1 MGEDCCD
8 HDHGPEGHVHVGQPV
23 TKAPVLEAELVLEDD
38 SPEIPSSEIPPV
50 GKVIGELLD
59 SAGIDKRGVALAA
72 GALAVVGILL
82 AVILQSVIFDEIVDE
97 VKQELG
103 IYERVPVWERS
114 EWPYITDQPYSFVM
128 EFGPYTLKETE
139 NDWNSSHHFV
149 EFNLPLSEGGAA
161 PNGKVSL
168 GLWLP
173 DVPEGVKVPVIAE
186 FGPYFDEAS
195 VQTGPVEQPGTWLGS
210 MIIDQILPHGYAF
223 AQVSVMGTGR
233 SNHCMDLMGNAEQL
247 GVDAAVTW
255 LGTQDWSNGRVAMIG
270 KSYDGST
277 PWQAATFGNEHLA
290 TIVPISGLIGV
301 MELMWKNGSSEAR
314 APIMHNGV
322 YGSYGIDGD
331 TEDIGNMCPD
341 YIIGPGTGVA
351 AWMWGGEAA
360 GTYWKERYFL
370 DRVLANYEG
379 SVYLIQGMHDW
390 NVDPHMAVP
399 VINQLKD
406 AGIEAKGL
414 FGQWDHDYP
423 DRPDYHFD
431 RSGEGRGREG
441 YPQMTRFDW
450 MQDLLEWFDYYLL
463 DKGEKPGLWV
473 EIQTNQGQ
481 WRLEDRYPPEG
492 MTTLA
497 LDLGGAL
504 MNVAGTTTILPN
516 GATGPVYE
524 TEPLEEDIW
533 IAGLPRLHIDV
544 TTATVGGQ
552 IYALLEDCNENG
564 SCIHIGH
571 AIMDLRYHEG
581 GTDEQT
587 WLPIIETINAKMEF
601 FSLDAQVPA
610 GHTIKLSLAS
620 TGEDYLPASTSSV
633 VTIQEG
639 AGSNLLLD
647 LIDPSEKIL
656 FDPPKCTHTACTDW
670 TNQTI

>member
-1 MGEDCCD
+1 MGEECCD
-8 HDHGPEGHVHVGQPV
+8 HDHGPEGHVHVKQAAVKP
-23 TKAPVLEAELVLEDD
+23 PVLEAELVLEDD

-50 GKVIGELLD
+50 GEVIAELLD
-59 SAGIDKRGVALAA
+59 STGIDKRGLALAV
-72 GALAVVGILL
+72 GAVAVVGILL

-128 EFGPYTLKETE
+128 EFGPYTLKETDNE
-139 NDWNSSHHFV
+139 WNSSHHFV
-149 EFNLPLSEGGAA
+149 EFDLPLSEGGAA

-173 DVPEGVKVPVIAE
+173 DVEEGTKVPVIAE

-331 TEDIGNMCPD
+331 SEDIGNMCPD

-406 AGIEAKGL
+406 VGIEAKGL

-492 MTTLA
+492 MATLG

-533 IAGLPRLHIDV
+533 IAGLPRLHIDRWNSSPWMLKSLL
-544 TTATVGGQ
+544 ATR
-552 IYALLEDCNENG
+552 LN
-564 SCIHIGH
+564 
-571 AIMDLRYHEG
+571 
-581 GTDEQT
+581 
-587 WLPIIETINAKMEF
+587 
-601 FSLDAQVPA
+601 
-610 GHTIKLSLAS
+610 
-620 TGEDYLPASTSSV
+620 SV
-633 VTIQEG
+633 
-639 AGSNLLLD
+639 
-647 LIDPSEKIL
+647 
-656 FDPPKCTHTACTDW
+656 
-670 TNQTI
+670 

>member
-1 MGEDCCD
+1 MRANDALTSNERDTRKGWWTRLSQDAEVIPDAIILSQ
-8 HDHGPEGHVHVGQPV
+8 PVGQNRM
-23 TKAPVLEAELVLEDD
+23 TREFNLVFGSTL
-38 SPEIPSSEIPPV
+38 
-50 GKVIGELLD
+50 
-59 SAGIDKRGVALAA
+59 AVALVF
-72 GALAVVGILL
+72 LFVSAVFGSAIMDV
-82 AVILQSVIFDEIVDE
+82 IVDDD
-97 VKQELG
+97 QQSGL
-103 IYERVPVWERS
+103 RVPVWERYTL
-114 EWPYITDQPYSFVM
+114 PYETDG
-128 EFGPYTLKETE
+128 EFSVALEVGPYEPLPTDNE
-139 NDWNSSHHFV
+139 WNSTHHFV
-149 EFNLPLSEGGAA
+149 QYSLPIEEGGAA
-161 PNGKVSL
+161 PDGAVISL
-168 GLWLP
+168 AVWRP
-173 DVPEGVKVPVIAE
+173 NVPEGVTVPVIAE
-186 FGPYFDEAS
+186 FGPYFQEAS
-195 VQTGPVEQPGTWLGS
+195 VETPSIEVPGTWLGE
-210 MIIDQILPHGYAF
+210 MIIDQILPHGFAF
-223 AQVSVMGTGR
+223 AQVSVAGTGR
-233 SNHCMDLMGNAEQL
+233 SNHCMDLMGNAEQI

-331 TEDIGNMCPD
+331 SEDIGNICPD

-463 DKGEKPGLWV
+463 DKGEEPGLWV

-481 WRLEDRYPPEG
+481 WRLEERYPPEG
-492 MTTLA
+492 MATLG

-524 TEPLEEDIW
+524 TEPLEQDIW

-587 WLPIIETINAKMEF
+587 WLPLIETINAKMEF
-601 FSLDAQVPA
+601 FTLDAQVSA

-620 TGEDYLPASTSSV
+620 TGEDYLPASTRSL

-647 LIDPSEKIL
+647 LIEPSEKIL
-656 FDPPKCTHTACTDW
+656 FEPPKCTHTACTDW
-670 TNQTI
+670 TNQTM